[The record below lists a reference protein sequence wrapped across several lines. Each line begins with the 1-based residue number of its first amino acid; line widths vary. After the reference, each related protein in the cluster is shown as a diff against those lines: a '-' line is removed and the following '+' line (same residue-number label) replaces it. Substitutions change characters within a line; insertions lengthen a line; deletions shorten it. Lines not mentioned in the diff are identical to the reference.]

1 MPYKFK
7 LIVFFLVYS
16 CCSIYSQNNSIYSLS
31 NFTSSGKTNNL
42 AIGKATLIKQGK
54 LKYQIVCD
62 CGKIDVKFKK
72 AFKLKIK
79 LLIYYRSCLLI
90 SLTLI
95 T

>member
-62 CGKIDVKFKK
+62 CGKIFTVYTALQFIM
-72 AFKLKIK
+72 LKIQFI
-79 LLIYYRSCLLI
+79 LHIPVQ
-90 SLTLI
+90 
-95 T
+95 